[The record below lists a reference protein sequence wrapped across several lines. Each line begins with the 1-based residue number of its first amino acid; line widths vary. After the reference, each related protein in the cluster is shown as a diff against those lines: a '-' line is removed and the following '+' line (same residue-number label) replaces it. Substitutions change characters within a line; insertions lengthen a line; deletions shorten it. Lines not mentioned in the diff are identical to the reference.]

1 MSVRGTWA
9 GRSLVALV
17 VIGAAVILAMMFR
30 GSHPGEETVRAEPP
44 AAAKVKA
51 PAAAS
56 GDQARSVTVTVA
68 PITVQPVQ
76 RAVGAV
82 GTFFGY
88 DEVTVMAEVT
98 GLVTKVYHDVGDIVR
113 PGEVLLEID
122 ATDYQ
127 LGFEETL
134 RALQLEVA
142 RILSPLPPDADFE
155 PERALA
161 ILRSLD
167 LNKLPSVVRAK
178 EEEENARLRFDRV
191 KQLFERGSISDEEYQ
206 QRSTDYDVAL
216 SKLTQAQLDAQA
228 VIAGIKH
235 RLVLLRIA
243 KRKLD
248 LTQVKVP
255 SPTERERRPETVQY
269 AVVEKKV
276 TEGEMVKD
284 TPGSSTAAFE
294 LVMDGVLKLRANV
307 PERFVSEVSQGQK
320 AEVHVEAY
328 PDRVFAGDVV
338 RINPMIDRTSRTFEV
353 EVYVD
358 NPNRDL
364 KAGGFAKVDILT
376 RVDPQA
382 WTVPVEAI
390 VTYAGSIK
398 VFVIRDGHAH
408 AVAITPGLE
417 GRGWV
422 ELIRSASPDLRQ
434 DDQIITSG
442 QEKLAEGVAVSV
454 RGETK
459 VEESK
464 S

>member
-1 MSVRGTWA
+1 VLV
-9 GRSLVALV
+9 SLLAIAATVSS
-17 VIGAAVILAMMFR
+17 AVIFK
-30 GSHPGEETVRAEPP
+30 GSYPGEKTVGAEPATGSAP
-44 AAAKVKA
+44 SAAAPKSSGAVSK
-51 PAAAS
+51 PAS
-56 GDQARSVTVTVA
+56 PERSVSVTVA
-68 PITVQPVQ
+68 PITVQSVQ
-76 RAVGAV
+76 RAIGAV
-82 GTFFGY
+82 GTFYGY
-88 DEVTVMAEVT
+88 DEVTVAAEVS
-98 GLVTKVYHDVGDIVR
+98 GLVTKVFRDVGDIVQ
-113 PGEVLLEID
+113 PGDVLMAID
-122 ATDYQ
+122 PTDYE
-127 LGFEETL
+127 LGLEETL

-167 LNKLPSVVRAK
+167 LSKLPTVVRAK
-178 EEEENARLRFDRV
+178 EQEKNARQRLDRV

-206 QRSTDYDVAL
+206 QRSTDYEVAL
-216 SKLTQAQLDAQA
+216 STLTQAQLDAQA
-228 VIAGIKH
+228 IVAGIKH

-255 SPTERERRPETVQY
+255 APTERERRPAQVRY

-284 TPGSSTAAFE
+284 APGSSTAAFE
-294 LVMDGVLKLRANV
+294 LVMDGVLKLKAAV
-307 PERFVSEVSQGQK
+307 PERFAGEIQKGQK

-328 PDRVFAGDVV
+328 PDRVFAGEVV

-358 NPNRDL
+358 NPNREL

-390 VTYAGSIK
+390 VTYAGSVK
-398 VFVIRDGHAH
+398 VFVIRDGRAH
-408 AVAITPGLE
+408 AVPVSTGLE

-422 ELIRSASPDLRQ
+422 ELVRSDKSDLRQ
-434 DDQIITSG
+434 DDQMITSG

-454 RGETK
+454 R
-459 VEESK
+459 
-464 S
+464 